1 MKREDYMGIEEGVVR
16 MYMYNTANAFDN
28 DEEID
33 RMNEAILEKVDMNRK
48 KEMMPSIS
56 CIGFAGEMIGFRQCA
71 AIGKIAEETGSSIS
85 LTANGQSAKADSI
98 LGLLKMH
105 ISAGTF
111 VVLTVKH
118 GDLQEAFR
126 RCREVLKF
134 MDK

>member
-1 MKREDYMGIEEGVVR
+1 

-28 DEEID
+28 DEEIN
-33 RMNEAILEKVDMNRK
+33 RMNEAILEKVGMNRK

-71 AIGKIAEETGSSIS
+71 AIGKIAEETGSSVS

>member
-1 MKREDYMGIEEGVVR
+1 MKREDYIGIKEGVVR

-28 DEEID
+28 DEEIN
-33 RMNEAILEKVDMNRK
+33 RMNEAILEKVGMNRK

-71 AIGKIAEETGSSIS
+71 AIGKIAEETGSSVS